1 MLCQIWSRDRL
12 AAHPSNTT
20 DTISNP
26 NQIVV
31 SLVSQF
37 YLRYV
42 SISNLERRIRKL
54 MINIQTYNG
63 MSLVSRYGG
72 HFCQDMSR
80 GGGET
85 EVRTI
90 VWCIMWCLSARPD
103 MPGASKKKHHIRQT
117 SPRKAVM
124 YVLQPER
131 LK

>member
-90 VWCIMWCLSARPD
+90 VWCIMWCLSDQTCRALVRRSITSDRPHL
-103 MPGASKKKHHIRQT
+103 AKR
-117 SPRKAVM
+117 
-124 YVLQPER
+124 
-131 LK
+131 